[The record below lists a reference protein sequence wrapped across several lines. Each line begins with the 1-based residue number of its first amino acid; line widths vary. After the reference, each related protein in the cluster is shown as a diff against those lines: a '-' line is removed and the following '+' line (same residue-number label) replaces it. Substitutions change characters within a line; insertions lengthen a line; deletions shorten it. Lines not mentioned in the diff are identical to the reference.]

1 MGAVRVAVVNTV
13 LANGGDAAIL
23 FGILRALGQATGG
36 DLRALVLDDHPAT
49 TAPLYPGLD
58 VRPSPSAIAWPPDAS
73 GVAARVRRRVG
84 WEVGRRR
91 ALRAAR
97 ALGEGQPVPA
107 GAFAAPLAALAEAQA
122 VVSTGGTY
130 LAGAYWLGPRLLTFD
145 LVRATRRPYALY
157 TQSVGPFSAGSP
169 VDRLA
174 EVFRGARVTLVRD
187 ERSRRE
193 VAAVAPGAKTQV
205 RADAAF
211 ALADPGV
218 LAAAARR
225 AWPSQPTVAVSVR
238 DWPHFKGRSSPAGM
252 ARYRASVAAVVA
264 HLVRQHGARVR
275 FLSTCQGT
283 PGYRYDDSAVAL
295 DTVALLPDDVRA
307 RVEVDRQH
315 HTPGEILAAYGA
327 ADLVL
332 ATRMH
337 AAILAL
343 CAGTPAL
350 PVAYEFKTAELFG
363 ALGLAEWVTD
373 IETVTPHGFVQTT
386 ERVLAALP
394 AARAGLFAGVEAMR
408 ADAMQAGALVAEALV

>member
-1 MGAVRVAVVNTV
+1 MRVAVVNTV

-23 FGILRALGQATGG
+23 SGMLKALG
-36 DLRALVLDDHPAT
+36 RAADGALEASVLDDHPET
-49 TAPLYPGLD
+49 TAPLYPALD
-58 VRPSPSAIAWPPDAS
+58 VRPSPSALAWPPDAP
-73 GVAARVRRRVG
+73 GLAGRVRRRVG

-97 ALGEGQPVPA
+97 AVGEGRPA
-107 GAFAAPLAALAEAQA
+107 TGAFAAPLAALAGAGA

-130 LAGAYWLGPRLLTFD
+130 LAGTYWLGPRLLTFD
-145 LVRATRRPYALY
+145 LVRAVGRPYALY
-157 TQSVGPFSAGSP
+157 TQSVGPFGDGAP
-169 VDRLA
+169 TDRLA
-174 EVFRGARVTLVRD
+174 GVFRGARVTLVRD

-193 VAAVAPGAKTQV
+193 LAAVAPDVAAQV

-211 ALADPGV
+211 ALADPDV
-218 LAAAARR
+218 LAAAAHR

-238 DWPHFKGRSSPAGM
+238 DWPHFQGEPAPAGM
-252 ARYRASVAAVVA
+252 ERYRQSVAAAVA
-264 HLVRQHGARVR
+264 HLVRDHSARVR

-295 DTVALLPDDVRA
+295 DTVALLPGDVR
-307 RVEVDRQH
+307 RHVEVERGH
-315 HTPGEILAAYGA
+315 HTPDQILAAYGA

-350 PVAYEFKTAELFG
+350 PVAYEFKTAELFA
-363 ALGLAEWVTD
+363 ALDQADWAVD
-373 IETVTPHGFVQTT
+373 IETVTPQAFVRTAD
-386 ERVLAALP
+386 RVLAALP
-394 AARAGLFAGVEAMR
+394 DARAGLFAAVERMR
-408 ADAMQAGALVAEALV
+408 ADAMRAGETVAAALDL